1 MLVHQIEMTQ
11 QNQKATF
18 DAQIASAKASEEGK
32 QQTETVKGDIDI
44 EKVKIQEESA
54 VKVSLSAMFT
64 SLLKD
69 GNQIPASMQPVFNAW
84 VENTM
89 IPMVTQNEQQKAAII
104 QQYQQS
110 QQPMNEEQGEQMPEN
125 EMMEQEQ
132 PQQQMQQDNS
142 QPQEVAA

>member
-1 MLVHQIEMTQ
+1 MV
-11 QNQKATF
+11 
-18 DAQIASAKASEEGK
+18 
-32 QQTETVKGDIDI
+32 
-44 EKVKIQEESA
+44 
-54 VKVSLSAMFT
+54 T
-64 SLLKD
+64 SLLSK
-69 GNQIPASMQPVFNAW
+69 GEQVPASLQPLVN
-84 VENTM
+84 VVMENIM
-89 IPMVTQNEQQKAAII
+89 IPLATQNEQQKAAII